1 MKTNLGLN
9 EQNFK
14 EIISTVQIIINCA
27 ASVDFNAR
35 LDESLLIN
43 VKGTKNMFDLA
54 CQVKN
59 LLNFVHVSTAYVNSD
74 KQG

>member
-1 MKTNLGLN
+1 MKVNLGLN
-9 EQNFK
+9 EQNLSQVL
-14 EIISTVQIIINCA
+14 STVQIIINCA

-54 CQVKN
+54 C
-59 LLNFVHVSTAYVNSD
+59 
-74 KQG
+74 

>member
-54 CQVKN
+54 C
-59 LLNFVHVSTAYVNSD
+59 
-74 KQG
+74 